1 METWGEKFSVKGVT
15 WGPTSLKVKDND
27 RDIVLYP
34 RYDYIKWSSN
44 VKIFQKV
51 PGKRKKQILYIE
63 QHLEFL
69 NLYEVIDVET
79 KKSIGTI
86 RYHFGNWE
94 IVDTHDN
101 YFIINKD
108 SPFSE
113 ALDLGAGPRFFGEIQ
128 KTSEGVTPIFF
139 SYEID
144 FSFDKEKKLN
154 RSLGLAVFI
163 LFVLKS
169 ESIFSMEQT
178 KRLLSMNAKKIF
190 KSKKKVPHA

>member
-101 YFIINKD
+101 YFIINK
-108 SPFSE
+108 
-113 ALDLGAGPRFFGEIQ
+113 A
-128 KTSEGVTPIFF
+128 
-139 SYEID
+139 
-144 FSFDKEKKLN
+144 
-154 RSLGLAVFI
+154 
-163 LFVLKS
+163 
-169 ESIFSMEQT
+169 
-178 KRLLSMNAKKIF
+178 
-190 KSKKKVPHA
+190 